1 MFDPGM
7 LSLHSP
13 MTGSIGFWFTVPVV
27 TGLVA
32 GVVGIGPGAGPGA
45 GAGVLPVNILICVLP
60 AVCRARFSGCSFA
73 HWCFLSGAVVGSRS
87 VSANLD
93 RL

>member
-1 MFDPGM
+1 
-7 LSLHSP
+7 

-32 GVVGIGPGAGPGA
+32 GVVRVGPGAGPGA
-45 GAGVLPVNILICVLP
+45 GAGVVGGALPVDILICVLP

-73 HWCFLSGAVVGSRS
+73 HCGVLSGAVVGSRS